1 MSSARVKKITFEF
14 SDRAKGEHMDN
25 TPPTGEEK
33 PVEAANP
40 IDEKPAEENPQQE
53 TPDAVTPPAPAVEPQ
68 KPPQKPW
75 LSRALYATLSPET
88 RLGRF
93 MRPFLRWTAAIAG
106 LFALGMLATYLLL
119 YTPATQQLAAARAE
133 LQSAQQQAANTSS
146 ILATAQANLADLQIR
161 YDQSQATLKK
171 AVMRVGLLQ
180 VANQVAAARL
190 ALDNRDGAAAQKAL
204 ADARTILNQVLPEV
218 KGIDANAATQL
229 DSRLT
234 LVVSE
239 LNDPATAQA
248 DLVILATKL
257 STLDSALK

>member
-1 MSSARVKKITFEF
+1 ME
-14 SDRAKGEHMDN
+14 N
-25 TPPTGEEK
+25 NPPASEEK
-33 PVEAANP
+33 PVEEANQTG
-40 IDEKPAEENPQQE
+40 EN
-53 TPDAVTPPAPAVEPQ
+53 PAPAVDTPEKETPAAVTPAAEPE
-68 KPPQKPW
+68 KPAKKPW
-75 LSRALYATLSPET
+75 LSRALYATFSPET

-119 YTPATQQLAAARAE
+119 YAPATQQLAAVQAD
-133 LQSAQQQAANTSS
+133 LQSVQQQAAKTSS
-146 ILATAQANLADLQIR
+146 SLAAAQTSLADLQTR
-161 YDQSQATLKK
+161 YDQSQAALKK
-171 AVMRVGLLQ
+171 AEMRVSLLQ

-204 ADARTILNQVLPEV
+204 ADARTILNQVLPDV
-218 KGIDANAATQL
+218 KSIDANAATQL

-239 LNDPATAQA
+239 LNDPTTAQA